1 MYPDMNPNGVAC
13 ALNNKT
19 KDTSATCHCL
29 STESSG
35 HEQKK
40 KNGIYIP
47 VAKTLVIINGVI
59 LGCSLGGGVFIL
71 VRYVK
76 KPTKSSEVSE
86 KSLVHVHLA
95 PTCLSVSMP
104 SDSNP
109 NSGYAAGHVYE
120 TVM

>member
-1 MYPDMNPNGVAC
+1 MNPDGGAR

-19 KDTSATCHCL
+19 KDTSATCHRL
-29 STESSG
+29 SKESSG
-35 HEQKK
+35 LEQKEN
-40 KNGIYIP
+40 NGIYIP

-59 LGCSLGGGVFIL
+59 LVCSLGGWVFIF

-76 KPTKSSEVSE
+76 KPTKTSEVSE
-86 KSLVHVHLA
+86 KSLVDVYPA
-95 PTCLSVSMP
+95 PTCSSVSMP

-109 NSGYAAGHVYE
+109 NSGYATGHVYE